1 MCISLMKPSSSSQD
15 NLQLSSREYTI
26 IRAYLL
32 GFSDTSLL
40 QLLDCSKQE
49 LVNSWHELYQKFRV
63 ENKYSVIKK
72 ALQIGLVSEDNY
84 QPEFVKEATL
94 AYLDEFGTQQ
104 AYSSTHNIN
113 NNKWESYQ
121 YLLKYLTFLNQYE
134 NQKKTHRSGIKD
146 F

>member
-49 LVNSWHELYQKFRV
+49 LVNSWHELY
-63 ENKYSVIKK
+63 
-72 ALQIGLVSEDNY
+72 
-84 QPEFVKEATL
+84 
-94 AYLDEFGTQQ
+94 
-104 AYSSTHNIN
+104 
-113 NNKWESYQ
+113 
-121 YLLKYLTFLNQYE
+121 
-134 NQKKTHRSGIKD
+134 
-146 F
+146 

>member
-63 ENKYSVIKK
+63 ENQYSVIKK

-94 AYLDEFGTQQ
+94 AYLDEFGTRKTGWQT
-104 AYSSTHNIN
+104 YNPVKVKIDLIGNIELMN
-113 NNKWESYQ
+113 
-121 YLLKYLTFLNQYE
+121 T
-134 NQKKTHRSGIKD
+134 
-146 F
+146 